1 VRSNL
6 GFQCH
11 TVIGDYLY
19 FSSFCGNGL
28 FRYKG
33 NSVEHVGNFNE
44 EGAKLFSDAKKYK
57 ERIYFVPLTASQI
70 YFYDSETEVISS
82 IEYGHK
88 GLGDFIVSI
97 LEDNILYMFPSY
109 YPGIMVL
116 NLDTHEIRVVDDWIN
131 VELER
136 CRISE
141 DAYFRGDYVREG
153 DVVYFPFCNAHA
165 VLEFHLDDRRSI
177 IHDVGTQGYS
187 TIASDGSRFWMA
199 PRKTGAIVSW
209 DPITSETTEYQGFPE
224 GFSQGG
230 FVGSF
235 YEKGYI
241 WMFPETANKVLK
253 VDTHTNRITED
264 ELFSGICGHK
274 WVGCSLWNAAFVY
287 MRKEGEKVLL
297 CTGRSGEVVIFRPD
311 TYEIESFWLR
321 LSKED
326 ALQYQEA
333 PDERYIL
340 FRNKKIRGKF
350 SHESHRYDIGGYAEY
365 IADCGEY
372 IEECIAESRNRTGS
386 DIGRSIYESIV

>member
-1 VRSNL
+1 
-6 GFQCH
+6 
-11 TVIGDYLY
+11 
-19 FSSFCGNGL
+19 
-28 FRYKG
+28 
-33 NSVEHVGNFNE
+33 
-44 EGAKLFSDAKKYK
+44 
-57 ERIYFVPLTASQI
+57 
-70 YFYDSETEVISS
+70 
-82 IEYGHK
+82 
-88 GLGDFIVSI
+88 
-97 LEDNILYMFPSY
+97 M
-109 YPGIMVL
+109 
-116 NLDTHEIRVVDDWIN
+116 
-131 VELER
+131 
-136 CRISE
+136 
-141 DAYFRGDYVREG
+141 
-153 DVVYFPFCNAHA
+153 
-165 VLEFHLDDRRSI
+165 
-177 IHDVGTQGYS
+177 
-187 TIASDGSRFWMA
+187 
-199 PRKTGAIVSW
+199 
-209 DPITSETTEYQGFPE
+209 
-224 GFSQGG
+224 
-230 FVGSF
+230 
-235 YEKGYI
+235 
-241 WMFPETANKVLK
+241 LK

-372 IEECIAESRNRTGS
+372 IEECIAESRNRTVS